1 MARSK
6 TPLRQL
12 RSRGNEFHIGT
23 LLLFSRWLDEMLHGV
38 IPYESSN
45 CFSVY
50 TPLYAAGET
59 TGGGGWKRRHKK
71 GGAKL
76 RLAKVPSL
84 TKIQSM
90 DSLQSGSFETYL
102 NYIDDTVSHI
112 RSQTFRFLVGVI
124 GEEHHWPE
132 WGHKN
137 RLNKNVAGDCGSE
150 KHPPFFGGPQQ
161 NVQKPKSQLFI
172 ISPISVHQSD
182 FFWWEGWSWVL
193 LSWKCF
199 FYMTICS
206 HV

>member
-1 MARSK
+1 MKCSMVSYLTKVPTVFRFTHPF
-6 TPLRQL
+6 TPLVKQQVVVGG
-12 RSRGNEFHIGT
+12 RGDT
-23 LLLFSRWLDEMLHGV
+23 
-38 IPYESSN
+38 
-45 CFSVY
+45 
-50 TPLYAAGET
+50 
-59 TGGGGWKRRHKK
+59 KK